1 MISKNLRESRE
12 LIDKKQ
18 KDIAEL
24 MKVNFTTVSGWETG
38 KDIIPLKRLI
48 EYANY
53 FNYSLDYLFGLTRTN
68 DTNYLPLTINLD
80 LIAKNLKLLRKKHNL
95 TQVDVAKKINTTQ
108 ASYAHYENAIN
119 LIPTTFLYN
128 LTLIYSSFSID
139 ELLGRKKQ

>member
-1 MISKNLRESRE
+1 MK
-12 LIDKKQ
+12 
-18 KDIAEL
+18 
-24 MKVNFTTVSGWETG
+24 KVNFTTVSGWETG
-38 KDIIPLKRLI
+38 KDTIPLKRLI

-80 LIAKNLKLLRKKHNL
+80 LIAKNLKLLRK
-95 TQVDVAKKINTTQ
+95 INTTQ

>member
-1 MISKNLRESRE
+1 MIIKNLRESRE

-18 KDIAEL
+18 KDIAKL

-38 KDIIPLKRLI
+38 KYTIPLKRLI

-95 TQVDVAKKINTTQ
+95 TQADVAKKINTTQ